1 MYGNAHRHG
10 NSKDRQN
17 RCHSELRRGQG
28 SGILEEKNAGHRGQ
42 YEGGCLAIRC
52 LSFHA
57 DGHSYKITSVNKP
70 YSRKDH
76 QFRFFWVLKGGTK
89 VS

>member
-10 NSKDRQN
+10 NSKDGQN
-17 RCHSELRRGQG
+17 RCHSELRRGRG
-28 SGILEEKNAGHRGQ
+28 SGILEERSAGHRGQ

-52 LSFHA
+52 LPFHA
-57 DGHSYKITSVNKP
+57 DGHKITSVNNP
-70 YSRKDH
+70 YSRKYH
-76 QFRFFWVLKGGTK
+76 QIRFFWVLKGGMK